1 MKSMK
6 SYYVLLF
13 VIIQLAFVSC
23 GDDDDISGNG
33 KGQSVEAVDLGLS
46 VKWANVNLGASNPWD
61 IGYRFAWGETEP
73 RTNFYGNY
81 GYPYYDEETDSYV
94 DIGNEISGTKY
105 DAARHI
111 LGGKWRMPTAKEVDE
126 LLTKCEL
133 YTTEQGGTLG
143 TMITGPS
150 GKSIFVP
157 SCGKLDTYG
166 DDIYGREWGFYWTGT
181 VSIDSPNCIY
191 IIKLDNNR
199 ARYLLGETSNRD
211 DMGIPIRAVRD

>member
-6 SYYVLLF
+6 SYYVLIF
-13 VIIQLAFVSC
+13 VIMPLAFVSC

-33 KGQSVEAVDLGLS
+33 KRQSVEAVDLGLS

-133 YTTEQGGTLG
+133 HTTEQGGTLG

-150 GKSIFVP
+150 GKSIFIP
-157 SCGKLDTYG
+157 SCGALDSFG
-166 DDIYGREWGFYWTGT
+166 DDIYGKNGGYYWTGT
-181 VSIDSPNCIY
+181 LSVDAPGRAYIIDLDNVYSHYSIDDS
-191 IIKLDNNR
+191 D
-199 ARYLLGETSNRD
+199 RD
-211 DMGIPIRAVRD
+211 DMGKPIRAVRD